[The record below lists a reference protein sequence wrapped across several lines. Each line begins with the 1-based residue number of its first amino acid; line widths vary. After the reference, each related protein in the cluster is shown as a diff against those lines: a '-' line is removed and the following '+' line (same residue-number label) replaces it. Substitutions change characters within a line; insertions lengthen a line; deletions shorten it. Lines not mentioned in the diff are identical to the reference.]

1 MRNKIYHILVNRQSG
16 IRERYHRMHDGTGG
30 ICRILSWVYLIWLN
44 LCYYVFFCR
53 FLGRSKKTA
62 IYEEKRIPYTVSESQ
77 KSCCQCHHIL
87 EQKQSIQS
95 GKNEPFY
102 SDKMIESYVNYLS
115 GYDVISFDLFDTLIF
130 RPFSAPQD
138 LFFLMGEKLDFL
150 DFKRIRM
157 EIEALARQKKFQK
170 DGNYEVT
177 LSDIWRLM
185 EQETGIRAG
194 DGESLECQMEETLCY
209 ANPFMQRIFRELRKR
224 NKPIIVVTDMYLPQV
239 CLYKILSENG
249 YEGIRRLYISS
260 AYGQSKWD
268 GSLHRRVLADI
279 EDEFGKK
286 VRVVHVGDNY
296 HSDVKMAERN
306 KITAMQY
313 VNTDMAA
320 SVYRAQ
326 DMSPV
331 IGGAY
336 RGIVNHSLYSG
347 LCSHSIEYEYGF
359 VYGGLFA
366 VGYCRFIHDYVKDHG
381 IDRVLFLSRD
391 GDILRQVYTMLY
403 PDEETRYVYWSRAAA
418 LKLTADEN
426 RYDFFRRFLY
436 HKVNQGKKI
445 GEVLREMELE
455 ELIPNLPME
464 ETTLLNSENV
474 ELVKKYLQTHWEA
487 VLSKYSGQS
496 MAAGRYYAQML
507 SGCQKAAAVDI
518 GWAGSGAMALR
529 ILLKQWQI
537 PCDLVGILA
546 GTNSIN
552 NAEPE
557 TSEAQLQSGKL
568 ISYLFSQT
576 VNRDVLKKH
585 DPAADDNVYWELL
598 LSSPTRQFLGF
609 YPSADGMKLRFGKMP
624 QNHEGCR
631 EIQRGILDF
640 ACEYVR
646 HFKDW
651 PYMLSISGRD
661 ACAPMLAAYGS
672 DRKYLKTI
680 AAHFAL
686 DIAVSCDGESVD
698 VDFDIMP

>member
-16 IRERYHRMHDGTGG
+16 IRERYHRMHDGTVG
-30 ICRILSWVYLIWLN
+30 IWRILSWVYLIWLN

-53 FLGRSKKTA
+53 FLGHSKKTA

-77 KSCCQCHHIL
+77 KACRQCHHML

-95 GKNEPFY
+95 GKDEPFC

-130 RPFSAPQD
+130 RPFSAPGD

-157 EIEALARQKKFQK
+157 EVEALARQKKFQK

-185 EQETGIRAG
+185 EQETGIRAE
-194 DGESLECQMEETLCY
+194 DGESLECQIEEALCY

-224 NKPIIVVTDMYLPQV
+224 NKTMMVVTDMYLPQA
-239 CLYKILSENG
+239 CLDKILSGNG

-268 GSLHRRVLADI
+268 GSLYRRVLADI
-279 EDEFGKK
+279 EDEFGQK

-306 KITAMQY
+306 KITALQY

-347 LCSHSIEYEYGF
+347 LCSHSMEYEYGF

-403 PDEETRYVYWSRAAA
+403 PDEEARYVYWSRAAA

-445 GEVLREMELE
+445 AEVLREMELE
-455 ELIPNLPME
+455 ELVPDLPME
-464 ETTLLNSENV
+464 ETTLLTSENV
-474 ELVKKYLQTHWEA
+474 EPVKQYLLTHWEA
-487 VLSKYSGQS
+487 VLSKYREQEA
-496 MAAGRYYAQML
+496 AAGRYYAQML

-529 ILLKQWQI
+529 MLLKQWQI
-537 PCDLVGILA
+537 PCELVGILA

-568 ISYLFSQT
+568 VSYLFSQT

-609 YPSADGMKLRFGKMP
+609 YPAADGMKLRFGQMP
-624 QNHEGCR
+624 QNPEGCR

-640 ACEYVR
+640 AGEYIS

-651 PYMLSISGRD
+651 PYMFSISGRD

-686 DIAVSCDGESVD
+686 DIAVSCDGEAVD
-698 VDFDIMP
+698 VIIEI